1 LGFICNAILALQR
14 VSLDLDLLE
23 FAPNMS
29 DRVDIESVREATD
42 LVALISGYV
51 PLQPKGREWLGL
63 CPFHEDSKP
72 SFTVVT
78 HKQNAFYKCHAC
90 GASGDC
96 YKFVQ
101 EYLKKDFSE
110 ALRYLADKAGINLS
124 NNRRESTSSE
134 SKSKLRA
141 AMKWASDLFITELGE
156 SGTGEMATAA
166 ISTRGFNET
175 SMLDFLI
182 GVAPEGW
189 TFLSDRVRDDKN
201 RTATCIAAGLVRK
214 KEESGRIYDTF
225 RNRLMFPICD
235 ESGCPIGFGARRL
248 DEKDEPKYINSPET
262 PLFQKSKTLYGLHLA
277 NRTIRE
283 RNFAVVVEGYTDVIA
298 CHQAGL
304 TNVVATLG
312 TSLTKDHAIILSRI
326 CDEVILV
333 FDGDEAGQ
341 RAADRAV
348 EVFITRPIDVR
359 ICVLPAGQDPA
370 DLASAGDTLQQH
382 LDNACDA
389 ITYKLKILEKQV
401 QSKDTLSGRQK
412 VIESCIQNLAT
423 LGLSKLNG
431 VRRPLILEK
440 IASLLGTTMHQVE
453 TILSNYST
461 PHATHS
467 QVKQEQEPTQIL
479 LSTIPK
485 SRVLA
490 EREFLAVCLYDPT
503 ESSAALREQGEDHP
517 TSNTFIDP
525 TCASIAN
532 IIMPAL
538 VAGTPRA
545 MQETLSELEDPARML
560 ASSLFFD
567 GQRLC
572 EETGSVM
579 LAITTTLH
587 AFNEKLKNQS
597 INNQVHQVKQV
608 VDPAK
613 RAEAAQL
620 ALESMRQ
627 QKTTGCTS
635 QTPMR
640 SIF

>member
-1 LGFICNAILALQR
+1 M
-14 VSLDLDLLE
+14 E
-23 FAPNMS
+23 FAPHMS
-29 DRVDIESVREATD
+29 DRVDIERVREATD
-42 LVALISGYV
+42 LVALISMYV

-63 CPFHEDSKP
+63 CPFHEDNKP

-101 EYLKKDFSE
+101 EYLKKDFGES
-110 ALRYLADKAGINLS
+110 LRYLADKAGIDLS
-124 NNRRESTSSE
+124 NTRQESTTSE
-134 SKSKLRA
+134 SKTKLRA
-141 AMKWASDLFITELGE
+141 AMKWATDLFVAELGNNV
-156 SGTGEMATAA
+156 TGKIA
-166 ISTRGFNET
+166 ISAISARGFNET
-175 SMLDFLI
+175 SKLDFQI
-182 GVAPEGW
+182 GVAPQGW
-189 TFLSDRVRDDKN
+189 TFLSDKVRDDKN
-201 RTATCIAAGLVRK
+201 RTTTCMAAGLVRK

-235 ESGCPIGFGARRL
+235 ESGAPIGFGARRL
-248 DEKDEPKYINSPET
+248 DEDEEPKYINSPET
-262 PLFQKSKTLYGLHLA
+262 SLFQKSKTLYGLHLA
-277 NRTIRE
+277 NKTIRE
-283 RNFAVVVEGYTDVIA
+283 RNCAVVVEGYTDVIA

-312 TSLTKDHAIILSRI
+312 TSLTKDHATILSRI

-341 RAADRAV
+341 RAADRAL
-348 EVFITRPIDVR
+348 EIFITRPVDVR

-389 ITYKLKILEKQV
+389 ITYKLKNLEEQV

-412 VIESCIQNLAT
+412 VIESCIQNLAS
-423 LGLSKLNG
+423 LGLSKLDG
-431 VRRPLILEK
+431 VRRPLVLEK
-440 IASLLGTTMHQVE
+440 IAALLGTTMQQVE
-453 TILSNYST
+453 SILSTYS
-461 PHATHS
+461 PQRATLS
-467 QVKQEQEPTQIL
+467 QVNKEQAPIQL
-479 LSTIPK
+479 PDSTISK
-485 SRVLA
+485 SRLLA

-503 ESSAALREQGEDHP
+503 ESSAALREHHHKDHP
-517 TSNTFIDP
+517 ALTTFDDP
-525 TCASIAN
+525 VCTSIAN
-532 IIMPAL
+532 IIMPPL
-538 VAGTPRA
+538 LAGTPRS
-545 MQETLSELEDPARML
+545 MQDTLSELDESARML

-597 INNQVHQVKQV
+597 MNNQVHQVKQV

-613 RAEAAQL
+613 RAQAAQL

-627 QKTTGCTS
+627 HKTTGCTS
-635 QTPMR
+635 KTPMR

>member
-1 LGFICNAILALQR
+1 
-14 VSLDLDLLE
+14 
-23 FAPNMS
+23 MS
-29 DRVDIESVREATD
+29 DRVDIERVREATD
-42 LVALISGYV
+42 LVALISTYV

-63 CPFHEDSKP
+63 CPFHEDNKP

-101 EYLKKDFSE
+101 EYLRKDFGES
-110 ALRYLADKAGINLS
+110 LRYLADKAGITLS
-124 NNRRESTSSE
+124 NTLQETSSSE
-134 SKSKLRA
+134 SKTKLRA
-141 AMKWASDLFITELGE
+141 AMKWASELFVTELSKDGA
-156 SGTGEMATAA
+156 GKVATSA
-166 ISTRGFNET
+166 IASRDFNET
-175 SMLDFLI
+175 SVHDFLI
-182 GVAPEGW
+182 GVAPDGW
-189 TFLSDRVRDDKN
+189 TFLSDKVRDDKN

-235 ESGCPIGFGARRL
+235 ESGSPIGFGARRL
-248 DEKDEPKYINSPET
+248 DENDEPKYINSQET

-283 RNFAVVVEGYTDVIA
+283 RNCAVIVEGYTDVVA

-312 TSLTKDHAIILSRI
+312 TSLTKDHATILSRI

-341 RAADRAV
+341 RAADRAL

-382 LDNACDA
+382 LDSACDA
-389 ITYKLKILEKQV
+389 ITYKLQNLEEQV
-401 QSKDTLSGRQK
+401 QTTDTLSGRQK
-412 VIESCIQNLAT
+412 IIESCIENLAT
-423 LGLSKLNG
+423 LGLSKLDG

-440 IASLLGTTMHQVE
+440 IAALLGTTMQQVE
-453 TILSNYST
+453 SILSAHST
-461 PHATHS
+461 PNMSPKNAIQTDPAPLPC
-467 QVKQEQEPTQIL
+467 PTV
-479 LSTIPK
+479 SK

-490 EREFLAVCLYDPT
+490 EREFIAVCLYDPT
-503 ESSAALREQGEDHP
+503 ESSAALREEHKNHP
-517 TSNTFIDP
+517 ELNTFIDP
-525 TCASIAN
+525 DCASIAN

-538 VAGTPRA
+538 LAGTPHA
-545 MQETLSELEDPARML
+545 MQDTLSELDDPARML

-608 VDPAK
+608 VDPEK

-635 QTPMR
+635 KPPM
-640 SIF
+640 